1 MTFFSKFHN
10 ILSSIVSFLIPFFT
24 DCYFFIIPESDS
36 LKGQNK
42 PAYKRKKPIQNQP
55 VPKRIKTVP
64 VPKRIKTVKLT
75 GTPPVVGLVGDN
87 EDAEFVGGPVIKKSK
102 KKKTG

>member
-1 MTFFSKFHN
+1 M
-10 ILSSIVSFLIPFFT
+10 IPFFT

-75 GTPPVVGLVGDN
+75 GTPPVVGPIGHD
-87 EDAEFVGGPVIKKSK
+87 EDAEFVGGPIIKKAKEK
-102 KKKTG
+102 KKG

>member
-1 MTFFSKFHN
+1 MRKL
-10 ILSSIVSFLIPFFT
+10 IDISIVSFLFLFFT
-24 DCYFFIIPESDS
+24 DYYFFIIPESDS

-42 PAYKRKKPIQNQP
+42 PAYKRKKPVQNQP
-55 VPKRIKTVP
+55 VPKRIKTVKQEAP
-64 VPKRIKTVKLT
+64 L
-75 GTPPVVGLVGDN
+75 VVGLISDD